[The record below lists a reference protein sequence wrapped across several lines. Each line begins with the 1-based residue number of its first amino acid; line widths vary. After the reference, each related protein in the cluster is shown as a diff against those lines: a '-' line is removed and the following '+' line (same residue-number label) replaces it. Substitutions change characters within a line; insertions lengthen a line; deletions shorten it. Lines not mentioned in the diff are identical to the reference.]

1 MELIERIDLYE
12 EHLKLESEID
22 YLQPLPSRRWAD
34 NSIMNLKCLPQDW
47 KGAIEQLEKDK
58 AELIDVIKLVRKHGE
73 VPYIPTEVID
83 NLIAKH
89 TGSK

>member
-1 MELIERIDLYE
+1 MELIDTDTLIKRLRYQGRQYE
-12 EHLKLESEID
+12 AGNKARGSEYATPH
-22 YLQPLPSRRWAD
+22 YLIQAAD
-34 NSIMNLKCLPQDW
+34 T
-47 KGAIEQLEKDK
+47 IEQLQKDK